1 MPLLRLQRLTLT
13 YRAVA
18 NAVYNNVVSSQ
29 LQLLPF
35 TDAQR
40 TALLTSALDTLDTLS
55 SSEKRMA
62 TEVLADGLRK
72 VYIMFTVIA
81 GTTLVCAFF
90 IQVRPG
96 PSFHAIVSLFPSMS
110 LRCPAAFMQAHC
122 SFIASVDSVL
132 NR

>member
-1 MPLLRLQRLTLT
+1 MADVLC
-13 YRAVA
+13 RAVA

-96 PSFHAIVSLFPSMS
+96 LNHHCILVPIRCFYVIRQRTHQHRVPSSLWTQ
-110 LRCPAAFMQAHC
+110 C
-122 SFIASVDSVL
+122 
-132 NR
+132 

>member
-1 MPLLRLQRLTLT
+1 MANVLC
-13 YRAVA
+13 RAVA

-40 TALLTSALDTLDTLS
+40 TALLTSALDTLETLS

-81 GTTLVCAFF
+81 GTTLVCGFF
-90 IQVRPG
+90 IQVRPDLSWTTTTG
-96 PSFHAIVSLFPSMS
+96 SLFPSPVLS
-110 LRCPAAFMQAHC
+110 LC
-122 SFIASVDSVL
+122 DSVQTSTSSL
-132 NR
+132 LHWTQYCC